1 MAHVQM
7 EQVPLAPSHLQVYMN
22 IPVCLI
28 SSLQSLF
35 SIPDFYNQCEQ
46 WRFSFESN
54 SILTDVYCGQ
64 VWNDFLNFEDKSFL
78 EEPNSIAFMLNL
90 TNMQEYTLPITYLY
104 VHTTLY
110 KKFAV
115 CMMACVCDF

>member
-1 MAHVQM
+1 M
-7 EQVPLAPSHLQVYMN
+7 PLLREIVTTSKNTKYYPFKVFPS
-22 IPVCLI
+22 VCLI

-64 VWNDFLNFEDKSFL
+64 VWNYFLNFEDKSF
-78 EEPNSIAFMLNL
+78 
-90 TNMQEYTLPITYLY
+90 
-104 VHTTLY
+104 
-110 KKFAV
+110 
-115 CMMACVCDF
+115 